1 VLDHILQLYS
11 LSLTRLKLLVP
22 LVQLGLEVV
31 DIALGSGQLVL
42 SMLQLGAGIIEE
54 VSLEVA
60 RWAFF

>member
-1 VLDHILQLYS
+1 VLNHILQLYS

-22 LVQLGLEVV
+22 LVQLGVEVV

>member
-22 LVQLGLEVV
+22 LVQLGVEVV

>member
-1 VLDHILQLYS
+1 VLNHILQLYS

-22 LVQLGLEVV
+22 LVQLGVEVV
-31 DIALGSGQLVL
+31 DIAPGSGQLVL

>member
-22 LVQLGLEVV
+22 LVQLGVEVV
-31 DIALGSGQLVL
+31 DIALSSGQLVL